1 MQVCAEARD
10 SVSALM
16 AVELDAPGP
25 IPLAI
30 ALHDALMLSVQ
41 SVSRKGRSGAS
52 LADIAND
59 VGFADQAHMCRVV
72 RQLTGMTPQRFVRS
86 QGTPMTSAFRIALAA
101 ARSTFD
107 ARCGLTTGSPTNA
120 GLLPCAW
127 TARCSCCTASTVHVR
142 RPSRV
147 AWSRRAF
154 CWLCRQ
160 AYSRRQL

>member
-52 LADIAND
+52 LADTANN

-86 QGTPMTSAFRIALAA
+86 QGTPMTSAFRIAT
-101 ARSTFD
+101 R
-107 ARCGLTTGSPTNA
+107 GG
-120 GLLPCAW
+120 
-127 TARCSCCTASTVHVR
+127 TVY
-142 RPSRV
+142 
-147 AWSRRAF
+147 
-154 CWLCRQ
+154 L
-160 AYSRRQL
+160 